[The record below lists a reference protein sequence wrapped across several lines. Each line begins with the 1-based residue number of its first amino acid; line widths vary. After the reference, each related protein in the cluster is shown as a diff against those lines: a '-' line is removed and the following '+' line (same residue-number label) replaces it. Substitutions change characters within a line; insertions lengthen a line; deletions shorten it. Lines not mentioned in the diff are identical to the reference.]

1 MSKARP
7 RLADR
12 LFALAVLAAAFT
24 SGASAEAATPGGGK
38 CLWDA
43 LPAATQAAYQS
54 NYVAQGTLGLSFDA
68 ALSAHIAANYKT
80 CGFTVD
86 SDGRWALRGYT
97 ERTVAERHIL
107 LVYGVTPET
116 LEAIWTGL
124 PPEARALYA
133 SEMTSD
139 YSGAPPDPG
148 VITALMVPLEA
159 SGKTSPDAISMFM
172 DLVAYADGRVF
183 QQMGEGAD

>member
-12 LFALAVLAAAFT
+12 LFALAILAAAFT
-24 SGASAEAATPGGGK
+24 AGASAEAATPGGGK

-54 NYVAQGTLGLSFDA
+54 NYVAQGTVDIGFHA
-68 ALSAHIAANYKT
+68 ASSAHIAANYKT
-80 CGFTVD
+80 CGFMLD
-86 SDGRWALRGYT
+86 NEGRWALEGYSQ
-97 ERTVAERHIL
+97 RILAERHIL
-107 LVYGVTPET
+107 LVDGVAPET
-116 LEAIWTGL
+116 LDAIWAGL

-133 SEMTSD
+133 TEMTAD
-139 YSGAPPDPG
+139 YSGPPPDPG
-148 VITALMVPLEA
+148 VITALAVPLVA